1 MAPTERLVAKLLV
14 AAAAAALAA
23 CSGEKTAEQAPAG
36 APTDAAGATG
46 VAREAVPAPTPSATP
61 APTPVAAIQT
71 QPGPNNYQ
79 VALNRVAVT
88 GDVLT
93 VALTYSGGKCC
104 TYPKLDEVSVIDDAT
119 AQRLS
124 VLKDNSGKWMASPM
138 DFRGDRLAI
147 GLGGNDSPRQVWF
160 KFPAPP
166 ATSKTV
172 SIALPEV
179 APFDAVPVT
188 R

>member
-1 MAPTERLVAKLLV
+1 MTGSKWI
-14 AAAAAALAA
+14 ALAA
-23 CSGEKTAEQAPAG
+23 STALLGACSVRDDTATQPA
-36 APTDAAGATG
+36 ATDAAGDAG
-46 VAREAVPAPTPSATP
+46 VAREEIPAPAPTVVAAPPP
-61 APTPVAAIQT
+61 AAAIQT
-71 QPGPNNYQ
+71 QPGPNGYQ

-104 TYPKLDEVSVIDDAT
+104 AYARLDEVSVIDDAT
-119 AQRLS
+119 AQRIG
-124 VLKDNSGKWMASPM
+124 VLKDNAGKWMASPL
-138 DFRGDRLAI
+138 DSRGDRLLI
-147 GLGGNDSPRQVWF
+147 GMGGGTSPRQVWF

-166 ATSKTV
+166 AGSKTV